1 MEQFN
6 LIVFIDDDATNVY
19 HKIIA
24 EQAAVS
30 KNYKF
35 FIYAAKALT
44 YLKKMLKSGK
54 QPDLIFLDINMP
66 GINGWEFIDLYAK
79 LKLKKYPPIV
89 VLTTS
94 FRKLDVERCEANPII
109 YALKSKPL
117 DVDFLFEL
125 NTNFKSKN
133 KKKR

>member
-1 MEQFN
+1 MDQLN
-6 LIVFIDDDATNVY
+6 LIVFIDDDNATNVY
-19 HKIIA
+19 HKIITD
-24 EQAAVS
+24 QAGIT

-35 FIYAAKALT
+35 FIYASKALI
-44 YLKKMLKSGK
+44 YLKRLLKNKK

-94 FRKLDVERCEANPII
+94 YRDVDVERCEENPLV

-117 DVDFLFEL
+117 DIEYLFDL
-125 NTNFKSKN
+125 SNNFSS
-133 KKKR
+133 KKKS

>member
-6 LIVFIDDDATNVY
+6 LIVFIDDDNATNVY
-19 HKIIA
+19 HRIIT
-24 EQAAVS
+24 EQARVT

-35 FIYAAKALT
+35 FVYAAKALT
-44 YLKKMLKSGK
+44 YLKRLQKSGK
-54 QPDLIFLDINMP
+54 QPNLIFLDINMP

-94 FRKLDVERCEANPII
+94 FRDTDVERCEANPLI
-109 YALKSKPL
+109 YDLRSKPL
-117 DVDFLFEL
+117 DADYLYDINLHF
-125 NTNFKSKN
+125 NST
-133 KKKR
+133 KK

>member
-1 MEQFN
+1 MQQLN
-6 LIVFIDDDATNVY
+6 LIVFIDDDNATNVY

-24 EQAAVS
+24 DQAGVA

-35 FIYAAKALT
+35 FTYAAKALT
-44 YLKKMLKSGK
+44 YLKRLQKNNK

-66 GINGWEFIDLYAK
+66 GVNGWEFVDLYAK

-94 FRKLDVERCEANPII
+94 YRETDVERCEANPLI
-109 YALKSKPL
+109 YRLKSKPL
-117 DVDFLFEL
+117 NPEFLYDINVSL
-125 NTNFKSKN
+125 HS
-133 KKKR
+133 KKKT